1 MGTYL
6 DEAFERLRAELDKPT
21 APNELFVRYGT
32 AVRTLDT
39 FREEQNLKLPNPV
52 ETDLDKC
59 IALIRQIRNSFA
71 HNTIEPQWKV
81 SARYRLL
88 YNFDDVRISL
98 EDITKREFSFDDVSG
113 PETLF
118 ALRAALESRI

>member
-71 HNTIEPQWKV
+71 HNTIEPQWK
-81 SARYRLL
+81 L
-88 YNFDDVRISL
+88 SL
-98 EDITKREFSFDDVSG
+98 IH
-113 PETLF
+113 
-118 ALRAALESRI
+118 I